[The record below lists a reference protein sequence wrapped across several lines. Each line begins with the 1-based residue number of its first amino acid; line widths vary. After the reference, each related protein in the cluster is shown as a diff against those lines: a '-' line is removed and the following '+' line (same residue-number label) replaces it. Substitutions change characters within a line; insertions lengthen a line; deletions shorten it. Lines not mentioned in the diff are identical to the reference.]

1 MSLRR
6 DTRDYLQGMQSM
18 ELEPSVQAPQVQHAG
33 RGDRVARTREAIVS
47 STLTLAMEGEVAPIV
62 RDIAKL
68 AGVSART
75 VFQHFAD
82 TAELYVAVLGRVLTG
97 LRGEAQPT
105 PGGALDDRI
114 TAVIGQ
120 RAGRYEKLLPMW
132 TFVETLQRR
141 SSEAGE
147 QVNQLY
153 TSNREQLA
161 EYFGEELTG
170 LSGEKRDRAARA
182 PRPDQRSGARGVALH
197 RQGDLRRSVVS
208 RHRLSLPALRGCGR
222 ASRARAD
229 VRACCAHSRC
239 SCRSCRFPGAP
250 ARVPWR
256 AAACRRTAG
265 APGRRDR
272 RAMERRVHRRDGS
285 VAS

>member
-1 MSLRR
+1 MS
-6 DTRDYLQGMQSM
+6 TTQP
-18 ELEPSVQAPQVQHAG
+18 EVQQAG

-97 LRGEAQPT
+97 LRGEAQPAT
-105 PGGALDDRI
+105 AGALDERI
-114 TAVIGQ
+114 SAVIGQ

-153 TSNREQLA
+153 TTNREQLA
-161 EYFGEELTG
+161 ELFGEELTG
-170 LSGEKRDRAARA
+170 LSGEKRERALNALSMALAPESWIVLRERLGLTNDQAREEWRFIVKA
-182 PRPDQRSGARGVALH
+182 IFD
-197 RQGDLRRSVVS
+197 
-208 RHRLSLPALRGCGR
+208 GR
-222 ASRARAD
+222 
-229 VRACCAHSRC
+229 
-239 SCRSCRFPGAP
+239 
-250 ARVPWR
+250 
-256 AAACRRTAG
+256 
-265 APGRRDR
+265 
-272 RAMERRVHRRDGS
+272 
-285 VAS
+285 

>member
-1 MSLRR
+1 MDVEMS
-6 DTRDYLQGMQSM
+6 TTQ
-18 ELEPSVQAPQVQHAG
+18 PQVQQAG

-105 PGGALDDRI
+105 PGGALDERI

-147 QVNQLY
+147 QVTQLY
-153 TSNREQLA
+153 TANREQLA

-170 LSGEKRDRAARA
+170 LSGEKRERALNALAMALAPESWIVLRERLGLTSDQAREEW
-182 PRPDQRSGARGVALH
+182 RFI
-197 RQGDLRRSVVS
+197 
-208 RHRLSLPALRGCGR
+208 
-222 ASRARAD
+222 
-229 VRACCAHSRC
+229 VRAI
-239 SCRSCRFPGAP
+239 FD
-250 ARVPWR
+250 
-256 AAACRRTAG
+256 
-265 APGRRDR
+265 GR
-272 RAMERRVHRRDGS
+272 
-285 VAS
+285 

>member
-1 MSLRR
+1 MDVEVS
-6 DTRDYLQGMQSM
+6 TAQ
-18 ELEPSVQAPQVQHAG
+18 PQVQQAG

-97 LRGEAQPT
+97 LRGEAQPA
-105 PGGALDDRI
+105 PAGALDERI
-114 TAVIGQ
+114 SAVIGQ

-132 TFVETLQRR
+132 CFVETLQRR

-147 QVNQLY
+147 QVTQLY

-170 LSGEKRDRAARA
+170 LSGEKRERALNALAMALAPESWIVLRERLGLTNDQAREEW
-182 PRPDQRSGARGVALH
+182 RFI
-197 RQGDLRRSVVS
+197 
-208 RHRLSLPALRGCGR
+208 
-222 ASRARAD
+222 
-229 VRACCAHSRC
+229 VRAI
-239 SCRSCRFPGAP
+239 FD
-250 ARVPWR
+250 
-256 AAACRRTAG
+256 
-265 APGRRDR
+265 GR
-272 RAMERRVHRRDGS
+272 
-285 VAS
+285 

>member
-1 MSLRR
+1 MDAEMS
-6 DTRDYLQGMQSM
+6 TTQ
-18 ELEPSVQAPQVQHAG
+18 PQVQQAG

-97 LRGEAQPT
+97 LRGEAQPA
-105 PGGALDDRI
+105 PGGALDERI
-114 TAVIGQ
+114 SAVIGQ

-147 QVNQLY
+147 QVTELY
-153 TSNREQLA
+153 TTNREQLA
-161 EYFGEELTG
+161 ECFGEELTG
-170 LSGEKRDRAARA
+170 LSGEKRERALNALAMALAPESWIVLRDRLGLTSDQAREEW
-182 PRPDQRSGARGVALH
+182 RFI
-197 RQGDLRRSVVS
+197 
-208 RHRLSLPALRGCGR
+208 
-222 ASRARAD
+222 
-229 VRACCAHSRC
+229 VRAI
-239 SCRSCRFPGAP
+239 FD
-250 ARVPWR
+250 
-256 AAACRRTAG
+256 
-265 APGRRDR
+265 GR
-272 RAMERRVHRRDGS
+272 
-285 VAS
+285 

>member
-1 MSLRR
+1 MDVEMS
-6 DTRDYLQGMQSM
+6 TTQ
-18 ELEPSVQAPQVQHAG
+18 PQVQQAA

-97 LRGEAQPT
+97 LRGEAQPA
-105 PGGALDDRI
+105 PGGALDERI
-114 TAVIGQ
+114 SAVIGQ

-147 QVNQLY
+147 QVTQLY
-153 TSNREQLA
+153 TANREQLA
-161 EYFGEELTG
+161 ECFGEELTG
-170 LSGEKRDRAARA
+170 LSGEKRERALNALAMALA
-182 PRPDQRSGARGVALH
+182 PESWIVL
-197 RQGDLRRSVVS
+197 
-208 RHRLSLPALRGCGR
+208 
-222 ASRARAD
+222 
-229 VRACCAHSRC
+229 
-239 SCRSCRFPGAP
+239 
-250 ARVPWR
+250 
-256 AAACRRTAG
+256 
-265 APGRRDR
+265 RDR
-272 RAMERRVHRRDGS
+272 LGLTSDQAREEWRFIVKAIFDGR
-285 VAS
+285 

>member
-1 MSLRR
+1 MDVEMS
-6 DTRDYLQGMQSM
+6 TTQ
-18 ELEPSVQAPQVQHAG
+18 PQVQQAG

-97 LRGEAQPT
+97 LRGEAQPA
-105 PGGALDDRI
+105 PGTALDDRI
-114 TAVIGQ
+114 SAVIGQ

-147 QVNQLY
+147 QVSQLY
-153 TSNREQLA
+153 TANREQLA
-161 EYFGEELTG
+161 ECFGEELTG
-170 LSGEKRDRAARA
+170 LSGEQRERALNALAMALAPESWIVLRERLGLTSDQAREEWRFIVKA
-182 PRPDQRSGARGVALH
+182 IFD
-197 RQGDLRRSVVS
+197 
-208 RHRLSLPALRGCGR
+208 GR
-222 ASRARAD
+222 
-229 VRACCAHSRC
+229 
-239 SCRSCRFPGAP
+239 
-250 ARVPWR
+250 
-256 AAACRRTAG
+256 
-265 APGRRDR
+265 
-272 RAMERRVHRRDGS
+272 
-285 VAS
+285 

>member
-1 MSLRR
+1 MDVEMS
-6 DTRDYLQGMQSM
+6 TTQ
-18 ELEPSVQAPQVQHAG
+18 PQVQQAG

-97 LRGEAQPT
+97 LRGEAAPM

-114 TAVIGQ
+114 SEVIGQ

-147 QVNQLY
+147 QVTQLY
-153 TSNREQLA
+153 TANREQLA

-170 LSGEKRDRAARA
+170 LTGEKRERALNA
-182 PRPDQRSGARGVALH
+182 
-197 RQGDLRRSVVS
+197 
-208 RHRLSLPALRGCGR
+208 LSLAL
-222 ASRARAD
+222 
-229 VRACCAHSRC
+229 
-239 SCRSCRFPGAP
+239 AP
-250 ARVPWR
+250 ESWIVL
-256 AAACRRTAG
+256 
-265 APGRRDR
+265 RDR
-272 RAMERRVHRRDGS
+272 LGLTSDQAREEWRFIVKAIFDGR
-285 VAS
+285 

>member
-1 MSLRR
+1 MDVEMS
-6 DTRDYLQGMQSM
+6 TTQ
-18 ELEPSVQAPQVQHAG
+18 PQVQQAG

-97 LRGEAQPT
+97 LRGEAAPT
-105 PGGALDDRI
+105 PRGALDDRI
-114 TAVIGQ
+114 SAVIGQ

-147 QVNQLY
+147 QVSQLY
-153 TSNREQLA
+153 TANREQLV

-170 LSGEKRDRAARA
+170 LSGEKRERALNA
-182 PRPDQRSGARGVALH
+182 
-197 RQGDLRRSVVS
+197 
-208 RHRLSLPALRGCGR
+208 LSLAL
-222 ASRARAD
+222 
-229 VRACCAHSRC
+229 
-239 SCRSCRFPGAP
+239 AP
-250 ARVPWR
+250 ESWIVL
-256 AAACRRTAG
+256 
-265 APGRRDR
+265 RDR
-272 RAMERRVHRRDGS
+272 LGLTNDQAREEWRFIVKAIFDGR
-285 VAS
+285 